1 MMGETDTI
9 SWLLPVR
16 DGARWL
22 GAAVASALAECGP
35 GDEVIVVDDGS
46 RDDPG
51 AALPADPRLRLIRQ
65 PPLGIAPALERGR
78 LEARGALL
86 ARLDADDVALPG
98 RIAAQREALKD
109 PRLAAVG
116 GRARMIRDDGTVP
129 TGMQAYVDW
138 VNGLGDLHAALL
150 VESPLFHP
158 AVTLRASA
166 VGAVGGWRD
175 GDFPEDYD
183 LWLRLAG
190 AGWGLANVKRE
201 VVTLRDRDDR
211 LTRADPRY
219 RRAAFT
225 ALKRDWAAAH
235 WLPAGARVCVW
246 GAGKGGKPWIR
257 DLLARGYEVSVVD
270 IRHGGTR
277 QGLPILPTEAVADL
291 DVDYLIAAVGARGA
305 RAIIRERIAALRP
318 GWIEGAHWRAVT

>member
-1 MMGETDTI
+1 MSTL
-9 SWLLPVR
+9 SWIIPVR

-22 GAAVASALAECGP
+22 GAAAASALAECGP

-46 RDDPG
+46 ADDPG
-51 AALPADPRLRLIRQ
+51 GVLPRDPRLRLIRQ

-78 LEARGALL
+78 AEARGGLL

-98 RIAAQREALKD
+98 RVAAQREALRD
-109 PRLAAVG
+109 PGLAAVG
-116 GRARMIRDDGTVP
+116 GRARMHRDDGPVP
-129 TGMQAYVDW
+129 GGMQAYVDW
-138 VNGLGDLHAALL
+138 VNGLEDLRAALL
-150 VESPLFHP
+150 IESPLFHP

-166 VGAVGGWRD
+166 VAAVGGWRD

-190 AGWGLANVKRE
+190 AGWGLANVPRE
-201 VVTLRDRDDR
+201 VVALRDRDDR

-225 ALKRDWAAAH
+225 ALKLDWAAAH

-257 DLLARGYEVSVVD
+257 DLLARGYTVSVVD
-270 IRHGGTR
+270 IRHGGVR
-277 QGLPILPTEAVADL
+277 QGLPILPTEAVADI
-291 DVDYLIAAVGARGA
+291 DVDYLIVAVGARGA
-305 RAIIRERIAALRP
+305 RAVIRERLARLRP
-318 GWIEGAHWRAVT
+318 AWREGHEWRAVA